1 MVKEKRSLFEGAV
14 GPQRVFENLVL
25 IISNP
30 QANQFAPKITV
41 SALKVMHRMAV
52 LDMHP
57 DFHYSDER
65 HNPYFGEACKYFSV
79 YVRLIKQLAE
89 FYQGPSYD
97 RFLSELRN
105 SQEQDTGMQVDCEA
119 ATKPIV
125 TTDCKDWGS
134 VSTLASQRF
143 LKALLTFTH
152 SLVGYRS
159 RTMQT
164 QLYPQLVE
172 PIVQIIGVMPRDH
185 AYTVNLDCQKNA
197 LQILKEIT
205 KSQTFDDSSQL
216 LILIERLKREFNIL
230 KLDFEG
236 QGDLWKAS
244 ELDDN
249 EFCILS
255 LSKRQD
261 FIGSCL
267 RFLCY
272 SIIRTDPN

>member
-1 MVKEKRSLFEGAV
+1 M
-14 GPQRVFENLVL
+14 N
-25 IISNP
+25 
-30 QANQFAPKITV
+30 
-41 SALKVMHRMAV
+41 
-52 LDMHP
+52 
-57 DFHYSDER
+57 
-65 HNPYFGEACKYFSV
+65 
-79 YVRLIKQLAE
+79 
-89 FYQGPSYD
+89 
-97 RFLSELRN
+97 
-105 SQEQDTGMQVDCEA
+105 
-119 ATKPIV
+119 
-125 TTDCKDWGS
+125 
-134 VSTLASQRF
+134 TLASQRF

-172 PIVQIIGVMPRDH
+172 PIVQLIGVMPRDH
-185 AYTVNLDCQKNA
+185 AYIVNLDCQKNA

-216 LILIERLKREFNIL
+216 LILIERLKWEFNIL

-236 QGDLWKAS
+236 KGDLWKAS

-249 EFCILS
+249 EFCVLS

-272 SIIRTDPN
+272 SIIRTDPNQISINQNFIAHSRKILESRLFDDYFRNFVFANSREETAEKSAMHEKVVDPIFLNCV